1 MYNIDALV
9 RGEILAWGYAPWMH
23 HVIGKIYNADT
34 AQEVHIPQN
43 QYLIQLWVPIPTRH
57 QLCVANFGK
66 DRLMMEKHTL

>member
-9 RGEILAWGYAPWMH
+9 RGKILGWGYALCMH
-23 HVIGKIYNADT
+23 HVISKIYNADT

-57 QLCVANFGK
+57 QLLYCKFWK
-66 DRLMMEKHTL
+66 R